1 MNNEINLMDFINN
14 ENSYNF
20 SSTDFMILLILS
32 HFDRPMTA
40 AEIEEL
46 TGYKRVTVNTR
57 LEHLQQNMVVTKL
70 DKNENN
76 VTKFITY
83 SINSKIVITDELF
96 HQLLTL
102 NKEQINNISPNGWR
116 MICHCL
122 LSNNKSCTQKELVD
136 NYNWSS
142 ISAYKVSKA
151 LEKASIIKI
160 EDGSYTLIYMFE
172 NNKLNQYKLNQYLYI
187 KFTESLMDS
196 KYKHNHTD
204 PILQI
209 MEYYIDNEKGSKEC
223 ESPERSIT
231 NELYKLIYDANYD
244 YYDNISSYWILF
256 RECIHFLNPDEF
268 PYAKALNVCGVY
280 KNRFPYNLLH
290 KNKKEYSLYTEL
302 KNNELK
308 NNKLKKPYQKLV
320 NICKLNYSVASF
332 MPVPDNMFNKVKGS
346 YKLSFNGSK
355 YIINDSFNL
364 FVDAI
369 ELALENNQSIIVNDK
384 DIINVDTLKDWKNFL
399 FKNLHNFGLEDY
411 IRLDKSGR
419 LVGIPIF
426 SEQTLEYPVPRKVE
440 EYNEMLVNT
449 INRLENRA
457 RKLVNIV
464 MRNCY
469 E

>member
-1 MNNEINLMDFINN
+1 MKNEINLMDFINN

-40 AEIEEL
+40 AEIEKH
-46 TGYKRVTVNTR
+46 TNYKRVTVNTR
-57 LEHLQQNMVVTKL
+57 LEHLQQNMLVTKL

-76 VTKFITY
+76 ISRFVTYF
-83 SINSKIVITDELF
+83 INSKIVITDDIF

-102 NKEQINNISPNGWR
+102 NKEKINNISPNGWR

-122 LSNNKSCTQKELVD
+122 LSDNKSCTQKELVD

-160 EDGSYTLIYMFE
+160 EDGSYTLIYKFE
-172 NNKLNQYKLNQYLYI
+172 NNKLNQYKLSQYLYI

-196 KYKHNHTD
+196 KYKHNQTD

-209 MEYYIDNEKGSKEC
+209 MEYYIDKETKEC

-231 NELYKLIYDANYD
+231 NELYKLIYDADYD

-256 RECIHFLNPDEF
+256 REGIHFLNPDEF
-268 PYAKALNVCGVY
+268 PYTEAQNVRGVY
-280 KNRFPYNLLH
+280 KNSFPNNLL
-290 KNKKEYSLYTEL
+290 NNEQREYSLYTRL
-302 KNNELK
+302 KETY
-308 NNKLKKPYQKLV
+308 PELV
-320 NICKLNYSVASF
+320 NICKLNYSISSF
-332 MPVPDNMFNKVKGS
+332 MPAPDNIFNKVKGS
-346 YKLSFNGSK
+346 YVLRINGSEYK
-355 YIINDSFNL
+355 INDSFNL

-411 IRLDKSGR
+411 IRLDTSGH

-426 SEQTLEYPVPRKVE
+426 SKQSLENPVPCEKE
-440 EYNEMLVNT
+440 DYEEMLENT
-449 INRLENRA
+449 INRIENRA

-464 MRNCY
+464 L
-469 E
+469 

>member
-1 MNNEINLMDFINN
+1 MKNEINLMDFINN

-20 SSTDFMILLILS
+20 SSTDFVILLILS
-32 HFDRPMTA
+32 HFDQPMTA

-46 TGYKRVTVNTR
+46 TGYKRVTVNTK
-57 LEHLQQNMVVTKL
+57 LEHLQQNMLVTKL

-76 VTKFITY
+76 VSKFVTY

-122 LSNNKSCTQKELVD
+122 LSDNKTCTQKELVD
-136 NYNWSS
+136 NYNWPS

-160 EDGSYTLIYMFE
+160 DDGAYTLIFNFE
-172 NNKLNQYKLNQYLYI
+172 NNKLNQYLYI

-196 KYKHNHTD
+196 KYKHNQTD

-209 MEYYIDNEKGSKEC
+209 MEYYIDKETKEC

-231 NELYKLIYDANYD
+231 NELYKLIYDADYD

-256 RECIHFLNPDEF
+256 RECIHFLNVKKF
-268 PYAKALNVCGVY
+268 PYTEALNVRGVY
-280 KNRFPYNLLH
+280 KNSFPDNLLH
-290 KNKKEYSLYTEL
+290 NNQKEYSKEYSLYTEL
-302 KNNELK
+302 KNNKLK
-308 NNKLKKPYQKLV
+308 NTKLKEPYKNLV
-320 NICKLNYSVASF
+320 KICKLNYSVASF

-346 YKLSFNGSK
+346 YELTINDSK
-355 YIINDSFNL
+355 YRINDSFNL

-369 ELALENNQSIIVNDK
+369 ELALENNQSIIDYYGN
-384 DIINVDTLKDWKNFL
+384 IINIDTLRNWKKFL
-399 FKNLHNFGLEDY
+399 SRNLQNFGLEDY
-411 IRLDKSGR
+411 IRLDKSNGR
-419 LVGIPIF
+419 LVGIPVF
-426 SEQTLEYPVPRKVE
+426 SKQSLENPVPCE
-440 EYNEMLVNT
+440 EEDYNEMLENT

>member
-1 MNNEINLMDFINN
+1 MKNEINLMDFINN

-20 SSTDFMILLILS
+20 SSTDFMVLLILS

-57 LEHLQQNMVVTKL
+57 LEHLQQNMLVTKL

-76 VTKFITY
+76 VSKFVTY
-83 SINSKIVITDELF
+83 SINTKIVITDELF

-122 LSNNKSCTQKELVD
+122 LSDNKTCTQKELVD
-136 NYNWSS
+136 NYNWPS
-142 ISAYKVSKA
+142 ISAYKVGKA

-160 EDGSYTLIYMFE
+160 DDGSYTLIFNFE
-172 NNKLNQYKLNQYLYI
+172 NNKLNQYLYI

-196 KYKHNHTD
+196 KYKHNQTD

-231 NELYKLIYDANYD
+231 NELYKLIYDADYD

-256 RECIHFLNPDEF
+256 REGIHFLNPDKFRYTE
-268 PYAKALNVCGVY
+268 ARNVRGVY
-280 KNRFPYNLLH
+280 KNSFPDNLL
-290 KNKKEYSLYTEL
+290 KNEKREYSREYSLYT
-302 KNNELK
+302 
-308 NNKLKKPYQKLV
+308 KLIDTFPKLV
-320 NICKLNYSVASF
+320 YICKLNYSVASF

-346 YKLSFNGSK
+346 YELRINGSK
-355 YIINDSFNL
+355 YRINDSFNL

-369 ELALENNQSIIVNDK
+369 ELALENNQSIIDYYGN
-384 DIINVDTLKDWKNFL
+384 IINIDTLRNWKRFL
-399 FKNLHNFGLEDY
+399 SRNLQNFGLEDY
-411 IRLDKSGR
+411 IRLDKSNGR
-419 LVGIPIF
+419 LVGIPVF
-426 SEQTLEYPVPRKVE
+426 SKQFLENPVPCE
-440 EYNEMLVNT
+440 EEDYKEMLKNT

>member
-40 AEIEEL
+40 AEIEKL
-46 TGYKRVTVNTR
+46 TNYKRVTVNTR
-57 LEHLQQNMVVTKL
+57 LEHLQQNMLVTKF

-76 VTKFITY
+76 ISKFVTY
-83 SINSKIVITDELF
+83 SINSKIVISDELF
-96 HQLLTL
+96 SHLLSL
-102 NKEQINNISPNGWR
+102 NKEKINHISPNGWR
-116 MICHCL
+116 LICYCL
-122 LSNNKSCTQKELVD
+122 LNDNKSCTQKELVD

-160 EDGSYTLIYMFE
+160 EDGSYTLIFKFD
-172 NNKLNQYKLNQYLYI
+172 NNKLNQYLYI

-204 PILQI
+204 SILQI
-209 MEYYIDNEKGSKEC
+209 MEYYIDKEKGSKEC

-256 RECIHFLNPDEF
+256 REGIHFLNPDEF
-268 PYAKALNVCGVY
+268 PYAEALNVRGVY
-280 KNRFPYNLLH
+280 KNSFPNKLLI
-290 KNKKEYSLYTEL
+290 NKKREYSLYTKLIKNIPEL
-302 KNNELK
+302 V
-308 NNKLKKPYQKLV
+308 YISQ
-320 NICKLNYSVASF
+320 LNYSGASF

-346 YKLSFNGSK
+346 YVLRINGSE
-355 YIINDSFNL
+355 YRINDSFNL

-369 ELALENNQSIIVNDK
+369 ELALENNQSIIDYDGN
-384 DIINVDTLKDWKNFL
+384 IINVDTLKNWKKFL
-399 FKNLHNFGLEDY
+399 SKNLQNFGLEDY

-426 SEQTLEYPVPRKVE
+426 SKQTLENPVPFTEKD
-440 EYNEMLVNT
+440 YNEMLKNT

-464 MRNCY
+464 IRNCY

>member
-57 LEHLQQNMVVTKL
+57 LEHLQQNMIVTKL
-70 DKNENN
+70 DKNENYIS
-76 VTKFITY
+76 KFVTY
-83 SINSKIVITDELF
+83 SINSKIVISDELF
-96 HQLLTL
+96 SHLLSL
-102 NKEQINNISPNGWR
+102 NKEKINHISPNGWR
-116 MICHCL
+116 LICYCL
-122 LSNNKSCTQKELVD
+122 LNDNKSCTQKELVD

-160 EDGSYTLIYMFE
+160 EDGSYTLIFKFE
-172 NNKLNQYKLNQYLYI
+172 NNKLKQYLYK

-204 PILQI
+204 SILQI
-209 MEYYIDNEKGSKEC
+209 MEYYIDKEKESKEC
-223 ESPERSIT
+223 EASERSIT
-231 NELYKLIYDANYD
+231 NELYNLIYDANYD

-256 RECIHFLNPDEF
+256 REGVHFINPKEF
-268 PYAKALNVCGVY
+268 PYAEALNVRGVY
-280 KNRFPYNLLH
+280 KNSFPKNLL
-290 KNKKEYSLYTEL
+290 NNEQREYSLYTR
-302 KNNELK
+302 
-308 NNKLKKPYQKLV
+308 LKKTYPELV
-320 NICKLNYSVASF
+320 NICQLNYSVASF

-346 YKLSFNGSK
+346 YELRINGSK
-355 YIINDSFNL
+355 YRINDSFNL

-369 ELALENNQSIIVNDK
+369 ELALENNQSIIDYDGN
-384 DIINVDTLKDWKNFL
+384 IINVDTLRNWKKFL
-399 FKNLHNFGLEDY
+399 SRNLQNFGLEDY
-411 IRLDKSGR
+411 IRLDKSSGR

-426 SEQTLEYPVPRKVE
+426 SKQSLENPVPCKKE
-440 EYNEMLVNT
+440 DYNEMLENT

-457 RKLVNIV
+457 RKLLDVV

>member
-32 HFDRPMTA
+32 HFGRPMTA

-57 LEHLQQNMVVTKL
+57 LEHLQQNMLVTKL

-76 VTKFITY
+76 VSKFITY
-83 SINSKIVITDELF
+83 SINSKIFITDELF

-122 LSNNKSCTQKELVD
+122 LNDNKSVTQKELVD
-136 NYNWSS
+136 NYNWPS
-142 ISAYKVSKA
+142 ISAYKIGKA

-160 EDGSYTLIYMFE
+160 DDGSYTLIFNFE
-172 NNKLNQYKLNQYLYI
+172 NNKLNQYLYL
-187 KFTESLMDS
+187 KFTETLMDS

-209 MEYYIDNEKGSKEC
+209 MEYYIDNEQGFKEC

-231 NELYKLIYDANYD
+231 NELYKLIYDADYD

-256 RECIHFLNPDEF
+256 REGIHFLNVDGF
-268 PYAKALNVCGVY
+268 PYTEARNIRGVY
-280 KNRFPYNLLH
+280 KNSFPNNLL
-290 KNKKEYSLYTEL
+290 NNEQREYSLYTR
-302 KNNELK
+302 
-308 NNKLKKPYQKLV
+308 LKKTYPELV
-320 NICKLNYSVASF
+320 NICKLNYSISSF
-332 MPVPDNMFNKVKGS
+332 MPAPDNIFNKVKGS
-346 YKLSFNGSK
+346 YVLRINGSE
-355 YIINDSFNL
+355 YRINDSFNL

-369 ELALENNQSIIVNDK
+369 ELALENNQSIIDYDGNV
-384 DIINVDTLKDWKNFL
+384 INVDTLRKWKKFL
-399 FKNLHNFGLEDY
+399 SRNLQNFGLEDY
-411 IRLDKSGR
+411 IHLDKSSGR

-426 SEQTLEYPVPRKVE
+426 SKQSLEMPVPFIEDDYK
-440 EYNEMLVNT
+440 EMLKNT